1 MMVDNLS
8 EKEMCGIL
16 VINKSSGMTSHDVVA
31 NVRRFLCAKTGHTG
45 TLDPFATGV
54 LPLCV
59 GRATLL
65 SRFIM
70 EGDKVYEGT
79 ICLGMTSDTLDRTG
93 KITKLSDSV
102 DDISI
107 EKIKAALDSFKGVFF
122 QKPPIY
128 SALKYK
134 GKALYKWARE
144 GKPVEKPPRRV
155 IIHNLELLG
164 VDLPYI
170 FIRVECSKGV
180 YIRSL
185 ASDIGNI
192 LGCGGLLYELKRMSS
207 GHCDI
212 SDAITLDDL
221 LEMDKDSVS
230 ARMIS
235 IEKSLKDI
243 PAYLVTDKMVERIRH
258 GQLIKAVEI
267 NLPVELPDVFR
278 LISSNNLT
286 ISLMAPPVDK
296 MGFLKYLRVIM
307 PSITYN

>member
-1 MMVDNLS
+1 MTDNLS
-8 EKEMCGIL
+8 DKEMCGVL

-31 NVRRFLCAKTGHTG
+31 DVRRFLSVKAGHTG

-54 LPLCV
+54 LPVCI

-70 EGDKVYEGT
+70 EDNKVYEGT
-79 ICLGMTSDTLDRTG
+79 ICLGMTSDTMDRTG
-93 KITKLSDSV
+93 EITKNSDPV
-102 DDISI
+102 NDIPV
-107 EKIKAALDSFKGVFF
+107 EKIKAALDSFKGVIF
-122 QKPPIY
+122 QKPPKY

-144 GKPVEKPPRRV
+144 GRAVEKAPRRV

-185 ASDIGNI
+185 ASDIGDI
-192 LGCGGLLYELKRMSS
+192 LGCGGLLHELKRVSS
-207 GHCDI
+207 GHFDI

-221 LEMDKDSVS
+221 LKMERDSVS
-230 ARMIS
+230 TRMVS
-235 IEKSLKDI
+235 IDESLKNI
-243 PAYLVTDKMVERIRH
+243 PAYMVTDKMVERIKY
-258 GQLIKAVEI
+258 GQPVKAVEM

-278 LISSNNLT
+278 LISSENLT

-296 MGFLKYLRVIM
+296 TGFLKYLRVIM

>member
-1 MMVDNLS
+1 MIDNLS
-8 EKEMCGIL
+8 DKEMCGVL
-16 VINKSSGMTSHDVVA
+16 VIDKSSGMTSHDVVA
-31 NVRRFLCAKTGHTG
+31 NVRRFLSVKTGHTG

-54 LPLCV
+54 LPLCI

-79 ICLGMTSDTLDRTG
+79 ICLGMTSDTMDRTG
-93 KITKLSDSV
+93 EITKNSDPV
-102 DDISI
+102 DDIPI
-107 EKIKAALDSFKGVFF
+107 EKIKAALDSFKGVIF
-122 QKPPIY
+122 QKPPKY

-144 GKPVEKPPRRV
+144 GKAVEKAPRRV

-185 ASDIGNI
+185 ASDIGDV
-192 LGCGGLLYELKRMSS
+192 LGCGGLLYELKRISS
-207 GHCDI
+207 GHFDI
-212 SDAITLDDL
+212 SDSITLDDL
-221 LEMDKDSVS
+221 LKMERYSVS
-230 ARMIS
+230 ARMVS
-235 IEKSLKDI
+235 IDESLKNI
-243 PAYLVTDKMVERIRH
+243 PAYMVTDKMVERIKH
-258 GQLIKAVEI
+258 GQPVKAVEM

-278 LISSNNLT
+278 LISSENLT

-296 MGFLKYLRVIM
+296 IGFLKYLRVIM

>member
-1 MMVDNLS
+1 MIDNLS
-8 EKEMCGIL
+8 DKEMCGVL

-31 NVRRFLCAKTGHTG
+31 DVRRFLSAKTGHTG

-54 LPLCV
+54 LPLCI

-79 ICLGMTSDTLDRTG
+79 ICLGMTSDTMDRTG
-93 KITKLSDSV
+93 EITKFSDSV
-102 DDISI
+102 DNIPI
-107 EKIKAALDSFKGVFF
+107 EKIKAALDSFKGVIF
-122 QKPPIY
+122 QKPPKY

-144 GKPVEKPPRRV
+144 GKAVEKAPRRV

-185 ASDIGNI
+185 ASDIGDI
-192 LGCGGLLYELKRMSS
+192 LGCGGLLYELKRISS
-207 GHCDI
+207 GHFDI

-221 LEMDKDSVS
+221 LKMERGSVS
-230 ARMIS
+230 ARMVS
-235 IEKSLKDI
+235 IDESLKNI
-243 PAYLVTDKMVERIRH
+243 PAYMVTDKMVERIKH
-258 GQLIKAVEI
+258 GQLIKAVEM

-278 LISSNNLT
+278 LISSENLT
-286 ISLMAPPVDK
+286 IALMAPPVDK
-296 MGFLKYLRVIM
+296 IGFLKYLRVIM